1 MARIFNC
8 PSVNIRADTMP
19 IFNTTPLAWAIAAA
33 LLVTSGVQ
41 TYRLADARQAV
52 IDQQKTDA
60 ISKNGQLIA
69 LALTANANNQAQ
81 AQLRQ
86 QIASTDQLLAQRN
99 SQIRRLYRENE
110 TLRRWADTP
119 LPDDIIRLRQRP
131 AFTGAADYRQWLSE
145 SSTVPSSG
153 NGTTN

>member
-1 MARIFNC
+1 MSI
-8 PSVNIRADTMP
+8 I
-19 IFNTTPLAWAIAAA
+19 NTAPLAWTVAAV
-33 LLVTSGVQ
+33 LLLAGGVQ
-41 TYRLADARQAV
+41 TYRLSEARQVV
-52 IDQQKTDA
+52 IDQQATETA
-60 ISKNGQLIA
+60 SKNGQLIA

-86 QIASTDQLLAQRN
+86 QVASTDQLLAQRN
-99 SQIRRLYRENE
+99 SQIKRLYRENE

-145 SSTVPSSG
+145 SHGVPVSG
-153 NGTTN
+153 SKSAD

>member
-1 MARIFNC
+1 MSI
-8 PSVNIRADTMP
+8 I
-19 IFNTTPLAWAIAAA
+19 NTAPLAWTVAAV
-33 LLVTSGVQ
+33 LLLAGGVQ
-41 TYRLADARQAV
+41 TYRLSEARQVV
-52 IDQQKTDA
+52 IDQQNTETIRK
-60 ISKNGQLIA
+60 SGQLIA

-86 QIASTDQLLAQRN
+86 QVASADQLLAQRN
-99 SQIRRLYRENE
+99 SQIKRLYRENE

-145 SSTVPSSG
+145 GHSLPVSG
-153 NGTTN
+153 NQPAH

>member
-1 MARIFNC
+1 
-8 PSVNIRADTMP
+8 MP
-19 IFNTTPLAWAIAAA
+19 LFNTAPLAWVIAAA
-33 LLVTSGVQ
+33 LLLASGVQ
-41 TYRLADARQAV
+41 TYRLSEARQVV
-52 IDQQKTDA
+52 IDQQA
-60 ISKNGQLIA
+60 AEAASKNGQLIT

-86 QIASTDQLLAQRN
+86 QVASTDQLLAQRN
-99 SQIRRLYRENE
+99 SQIKRLYRENE

-145 SSTVPSSG
+145 GHSLPVSG
-153 NGTTN
+153 SQPAH

>member
-1 MARIFNC
+1 MSI
-8 PSVNIRADTMP
+8 I
-19 IFNTTPLAWAIAAA
+19 NTAPLAWTVAAV
-33 LLVTSGVQ
+33 LLLAGGVQ
-41 TYRLADARQAV
+41 TYRLSEARQVV
-52 IDQQKTDA
+52 IDQQNTETIRK
-60 ISKNGQLIA
+60 SGQLIA

-86 QIASTDQLLAQRN
+86 QVASTDQLLTQRN
-99 SQIRRLYRENE
+99 SQIKRLYRENE

-145 SSTVPSSG
+145 GHSLPVSG
-153 NGTTN
+153 SQPAH

>member
-1 MARIFNC
+1 MSI
-8 PSVNIRADTMP
+8 I
-19 IFNTTPLAWAIAAA
+19 NTAPLAWTVAAV
-33 LLVTSGVQ
+33 LLLAGGVQ
-41 TYRLADARQAV
+41 TYRLSEARQVV
-52 IDQQKTDA
+52 IDQQTVETA
-60 ISKNGQLIA
+60 NKNSQLIA

-86 QIASTDQLLAQRN
+86 QVASADQLLAQRN
-99 SQIRRLYRENE
+99 SQIKRLYRENE

-145 SSTVPSSG
+145 SGAVPISG
-153 NGTTN
+153 SRATH